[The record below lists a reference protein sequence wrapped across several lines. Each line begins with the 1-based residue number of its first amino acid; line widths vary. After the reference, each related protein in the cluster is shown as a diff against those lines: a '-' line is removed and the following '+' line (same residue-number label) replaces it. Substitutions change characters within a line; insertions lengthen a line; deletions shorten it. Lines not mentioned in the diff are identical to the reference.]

1 MSEDDDELSRDEDV
15 LNLMIEFDKGTES
28 VLKDDYQRKL
38 SLANT
43 MTVAELREQIPKY
56 MWSYKN

>member
-1 MSEDDDELSRDEDV
+1 
-15 LNLMIEFDKGTES
+15 MIEFDKGTES